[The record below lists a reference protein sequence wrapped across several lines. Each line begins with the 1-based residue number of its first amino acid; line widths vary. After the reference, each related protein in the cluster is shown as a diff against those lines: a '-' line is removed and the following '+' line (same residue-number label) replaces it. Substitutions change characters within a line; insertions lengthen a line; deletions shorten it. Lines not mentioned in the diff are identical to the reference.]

1 MVNIKNQLALY
12 TSKFIPCHNKFV
24 KFIEVITQRE
34 TSKVNYELQ
43 IIIID
48 P

>member
-1 MVNIKNQLALY
+1 MVKIKNQLALY
-12 TSKFIPCHNKFV
+12 TSKFIPYHNKSV

-48 P
+48 Q